1 MVAIC
6 RNVVYAMSMTKYY
19 TVRQVAEHYAV
30 TAQTVRS
37 LIKDG
42 EIPAIKV
49 KRDYRIPV
57 EAIEAKD
64 RAVFKAA

>member
-1 MVAIC
+1 
-6 RNVVYAMSMTKYY
+6 MTKYY

-30 TAQTVRS
+30 TTQTVRS
-37 LIKDG
+37 LIKNG
-42 EIPAIKV
+42 EIPAIKI